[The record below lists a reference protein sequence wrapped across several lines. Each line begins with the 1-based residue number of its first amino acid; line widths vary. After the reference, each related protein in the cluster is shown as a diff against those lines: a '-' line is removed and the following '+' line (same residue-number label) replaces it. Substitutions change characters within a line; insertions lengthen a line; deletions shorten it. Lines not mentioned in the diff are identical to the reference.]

1 MYLIETQ
8 KVQLCFLFWVSFKKN
23 VICAWWNVLK
33 LVDLKAQYNLVGRH
47 HFKCY
52 WKKSKFLMEICYFKA
67 FSHKVI
73 RKNTIL
79 PVGLTEATPNFYI
92 NIKKVSNI
100 SEINI

>member
-1 MYLIETQ
+1 MLLE
-8 KVQLCFLFWVSFKKN
+8 KKQ
-23 VICAWWNVLK
+23 I
-33 LVDLKAQYNLVGRH
+33 
-47 HFKCY
+47 F
-52 WKKSKFLMEICYFKA
+52 MEICYFKA

-92 NIKKVSNI
+92 NIKKVSNM